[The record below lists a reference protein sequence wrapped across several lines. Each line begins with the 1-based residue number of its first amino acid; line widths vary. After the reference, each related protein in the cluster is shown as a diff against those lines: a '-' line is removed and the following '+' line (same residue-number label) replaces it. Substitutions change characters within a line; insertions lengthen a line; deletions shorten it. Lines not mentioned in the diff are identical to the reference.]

1 MSLERVTVEQMRG
14 WEAQEADMLIV
25 AGYPWKIPVS
35 EKIRQLNIHP
45 AYLPI
50 GRGSWPMLVAIQ
62 RGTDSGVTLHK
73 LSEQFDAGDI
83 LLQEKIKIEQEDH
96 LVTLLE
102 KIKKVF
108 VKLLSEYLSSPDE
121 IWDYARAQGEGEYWE
136 EPGDLERTFSLE
148 DTVEKISTTLRAF
161 YGYGSL
167 CNLQGLPVEIIR
179 GSIVNDNRDVDGKL
193 CIPVKGRYLI
203 CEEWRIHFRKIEL
216 RDKERMEAIRRKY
229 QPMLSDYT
237 FSLLYCWQE
246 ELKLSLYIEEEFFVI
261 RGEDYYFFP
270 IGEPNRVKEF
280 IEGKYEYQKADADSD
295 YVLLNQ
301 TICEL
306 QGSRFY
312 VMKSCID
319 TIGAR
324 YRYKKTV
331 RIIYVIK
338 NRRYS
343 KRSIPRR
350 Q

>member
-1 MSLERVTVEQMRG
+1 MT
-14 WEAQEADMLIV
+14 
-25 AGYPWKIPVS
+25 
-35 EKIRQLNIHP
+35 
-45 AYLPI
+45 
-50 GRGSWPMLVAIQ
+50 
-62 RGTDSGVTLHK
+62 
-73 LSEQFDAGDI
+73 EQFDAGDI

-102 KIKKVF
+102 KIKKVS

-121 IWDYARAQGEGEYWE
+121 IWDHARAQGEGEYWE

-167 CNLQGLPVEIIR
+167 CNLQGLPVEIVR
-179 GSIVNDNRDVDGKL
+179 
-193 CIPVKGRYLI
+193 
-203 CEEWRIHFRKIEL
+203 
-216 RDKERMEAIRRKY
+216 
-229 QPMLSDYT
+229 
-237 FSLLYCWQE
+237 
-246 ELKLSLYIEEEFFVI
+246 
-261 RGEDYYFFP
+261 
-270 IGEPNRVKEF
+270 
-280 IEGKYEYQKADADSD
+280 
-295 YVLLNQ
+295 
-301 TICEL
+301 
-306 QGSRFY
+306 GSRFY

>member
-1 MSLERVTVEQMRG
+1 MVKYSVLRKSDSG
-14 WEAQEADMLIV
+14 A
-25 AGYPWKIPVS
+25 
-35 EKIRQLNIHP
+35 
-45 AYLPI
+45 
-50 GRGSWPMLVAIQ
+50 
-62 RGTDSGVTLHK
+62 DSGVTLHK

-102 KIKKVF
+102 KIKKVS
-108 VKLLSEYLSSPDE
+108 VKLLSEYLSSPYE
-121 IWDYARAQGEGEYWE
+121 IWDHARAQGEGEYWE

-179 GSIVNDNRDVDGKL
+179 GSVVNDNRDVDGKL

-203 CEEWRIHFRKIEL
+203 CEEWRIPFRKIEL

-237 FSLLYCWQE
+237 FSLLYCWQK

-312 VMKSCID
+312 IMKSCID

>member
-1 MSLERVTVEQMRG
+1 
-14 WEAQEADMLIV
+14 
-25 AGYPWKIPVS
+25 
-35 EKIRQLNIHP
+35 
-45 AYLPI
+45 
-50 GRGSWPMLVAIQ
+50 
-62 RGTDSGVTLHK
+62 
-73 LSEQFDAGDI
+73 
-83 LLQEKIKIEQEDH
+83 
-96 LVTLLE
+96 
-102 KIKKVF
+102 
-108 VKLLSEYLSSPDE
+108 
-121 IWDYARAQGEGEYWE
+121 
-136 EPGDLERTFSLE
+136 
-148 DTVEKISTTLRAF
+148 
-161 YGYGSL
+161 
-167 CNLQGLPVEIIR
+167 
-179 GSIVNDNRDVDGKL
+179 
-193 CIPVKGRYLI
+193 
-203 CEEWRIHFRKIEL
+203 
-216 RDKERMEAIRRKY
+216 
-229 QPMLSDYT
+229 MLSDYT
-237 FSLLYCWQE
+237 FSLLYCWQK

-261 RGEDYYFFP
+261 RGEDYYFFL

>member
-1 MSLERVTVEQMRG
+1 MS
-14 WEAQEADMLIV
+14 A
-25 AGYPWKIPVS
+25 
-35 EKIRQLNIHP
+35 
-45 AYLPI
+45 
-50 GRGSWPMLVAIQ
+50 
-62 RGTDSGVTLHK
+62 
-73 LSEQFDAGDI
+73 QFDAGDI

-102 KIKKVF
+102 KIKKVS

-121 IWDYARAQGEGEYWE
+121 IWDHARVQGQGEYWE
-136 EPGDLERTFSLE
+136 EPGDLERTFSLD

-167 CNLQGLPVEIIR
+167 CNLHGLPIEIVR
-179 GSIVNDNRDVDGKL
+179 GSVVNDNRNVNGKL
-193 CIPVKGRYLI
+193 CIPIKERYLL
-203 CEEWRIHFRKIEL
+203 CEEWRIPFRKIEL
-216 RDKERMEAIRRKY
+216 QDRENIETIRRKY

-280 IEGKYEYQKADADSD
+280 IEGKYEYQKADVDSD

>member
-1 MSLERVTVEQMRG
+1 M
-14 WEAQEADMLIV
+14 
-25 AGYPWKIPVS
+25 
-35 EKIRQLNIHP
+35 
-45 AYLPI
+45 
-50 GRGSWPMLVAIQ
+50 
-62 RGTDSGVTLHK
+62 
-73 LSEQFDAGDI
+73 
-83 LLQEKIKIEQEDH
+83 
-96 LVTLLE
+96 
-102 KIKKVF
+102 
-108 VKLLSEYLSSPDE
+108 
-121 IWDYARAQGEGEYWE
+121 
-136 EPGDLERTFSLE
+136 
-148 DTVEKISTTLRAF
+148 
-161 YGYGSL
+161 
-167 CNLQGLPVEIIR
+167 
-179 GSIVNDNRDVDGKL
+179 DGKL
-193 CIPVKGRYLI
+193 CIPVKGRYLL
-203 CEEWRIHFRKIEL
+203 CEEWRIPFRKIEL

-246 ELKLSLYIEEEFFVI
+246 ELKLSLYIEEDFFVI

-306 QGSRFY
+306 QGSRFAKRRNAIAHYRHLQPAPEVEMISKENVEHLKRISEIFSGEDRIAERVAIEHFFELELMGVLVKRGEEYVGFSLCSKKDEGTMQGHFMKCIDNERGSRFY

-324 YRYKKTV
+324 YRYKKTG